1 MAFSPTYGGHPNMV
15 TYFGSFAPI
24 AAGAATTNQVL
35 TSGYGPLVVGANGQQ
50 LGCLTAAGQ
59 SSVSLMTVSVAA
71 NVNSATIGWIG
82 VATNVNSPNIYTLRF
97 NGAATGNICQAQA
110 DLIPAPATPT
120 TIATS
125 AVNTAAVLGMD
136 CPNRLLYIGVVT
148 QAAGALANSNV
159 GDSINFV
166 LTFTDSNSP

>member
-1 MAFSPTYGGHPNMV
+1 MFSPTYGGHPNMV

-24 AAGAATTNQVL
+24 PAGGATTNQIL
-35 TSGYGPLVVGANGQQ
+35 TAGYGPLVVGSGGQQ
-50 LGCLTAAGQ
+50 LGCLNSAGQ
-59 SSVSLMTVSVAA
+59 TSVSLQTVNVAA
-71 NVNSATIGWIG
+71 NVNAATIGWLG
-82 VATNVNSPNIYTLRF
+82 VAANANSPNIYTLRF
-97 NGAATGNICQAQA
+97 TGTSTGNICQAQA

-120 TIATS
+120 NIATS

-148 QAAGALANSNV
+148 QAAGTLTNSGV
-159 GDSINFV
+159 GDLINFV